1 MFKKTQELSSEG
13 EIEGEI
19 IKMLNKSL
27 LNSRYESLIKNNSS

>member
-1 MFKKTQELSSEG
+1 MLKKTQELSSKG

-27 LNSRYESLIKNNSS
+27 LNSRYELLIKNKSS

>member
-1 MFKKTQELSSEG
+1 MLKKTLEWSSDG

-27 LNSRYESLIKNNSS
+27 LNSRYKSLIKNNSR